1 MIFQEGTALQAE
13 ANWNPESILFS
24 PNPVS
29 RQFPFLKFMALKGT
43 FNIWDLQG
51 RLVQAGN
58 LMPVV
63 ELVAVEAGV
72 YILEII
78 TDQGSLKKKLMLQ

>member
-1 MIFQEGTALQAE
+1 
-13 ANWNPESILFS
+13 
-24 PNPVS
+24 
-29 RQFPFLKFMALKGT
+29 
-43 FNIWDLQG
+43 
-51 RLVQAGN
+51 VQAGN